1 MERSPLDFPDRN
13 RPARAGSA
21 EAEGQGPSA
30 EVLQG
35 SIEVV
40 TYHRPESLYTVLKVA
55 PEAGFGDPGSR
66 AMFRETRLV
75 AVGPMSE
82 PSEGLRVRLFGRWS
96 QHASHGRQ
104 FEFETFEVLAPANA
118 AGLVRYL
125 ASRAFEGIGE
135 TLAARIVETLGER
148 ALEVIREDPESLE
161 RVRGLK
167 PHVRQA
173 LVQAVRR
180 EFATHQL
187 HAFLRG
193 AGLGPRQAAAVVRKL
208 GPDCEAQLRAD
219 PYLLAGKVPGIGFS
233 VADHFARRLGMAAD
247 APERARAGLLHV
259 LRGSASEGHSL
270 QLRGELFAQARE
282 LLAVPIDDQGLERAL
297 DDLAA
302 VRDVHVEVLAG
313 EVEPRVYLPWL
324 AASEACVASSVEAA
338 LARAESCPALA
349 RESDLQSMEVQQGL
363 QLHPKQ
369 REAIL
374 GLLAAPLALLTGGPG
389 VGKTTIVRW
398 VVLLAQARGA
408 KVLLASPTGRAAKRL
423 SEATGLDASTV
434 HRLLGWDPAAGS
446 FLHDAAN
453 PLECDLLVVDEISML
468 DIALAHHLMKAVAAP
483 TRLILVGDP
492 DQLPS
497 VGPGNVLGDLIDSQR
512 VPLYRLTQVFRQQ
525 GNSLIVENAH
535 RILRGEEPRLPARGD
550 LGSDFYFFPA
560 EDAAAAADRVIEVVT
575 ERIPQSFGLNWIDG
589 VQVLAPMYRG
599 ECGVD
604 ALNERLRQALGHGGR
619 EVVQGGRTWRQG
631 DRVVHTRNDYEKE
644 VFNGDMGR
652 IARVDEDGSVM
663 VRYPEREV
671 LYAADELSDLQ
682 PAFAITVH
690 RSQGSEYP
698 AVVIPLVMGH
708 AVMLQRNLLYTAITR
723 ARRLLVLIGSRR
735 ALRLAI
741 DNAQP
746 SQRRSALA
754 ARLRRSACQKVTQ
767 AGLE

>member
-1 MERSPLDFPDRN
+1 VERPPKDFADRN
-13 RPARAGSA
+13 RPAGGGRAG
-21 EAEGQGPSA
+21 AEGDAPPA

-35 SIEVV
+35 TVEVV
-40 TYHRPESLYTVLKVA
+40 TYHRPESLYTVLKLA

-82 PSEGLRVRLFGRWS
+82 PSEGLRVRLFGRWG

-104 FEFETFEVLAPANA
+104 FEFESFEVLPPADA

-125 ASRAFEGIGE
+125 ASSAFEGIGE
-135 TLAARIVETLGER
+135 TLAARVVETLGER
-148 ALEVIREDPESLE
+148 ALEVIREDPAALE

-167 PHVRQA
+167 PHVRESLA
-173 LVQAVRR
+173 RTVRR

-193 AGLGPRQAAAVVRKL
+193 AGLGPRQAASVVRKL

-219 PYLLAGKVPGIGFS
+219 PYLLALKVPGIGFS
-233 VADHFARRLGMAAD
+233 VADHFARRLGLGAD
-247 APERARAGLLHV
+247 APERCRAGLLHV
-259 LRGSASEGHSL
+259 LRGSSSEGHSL
-270 QLRGELFAQARE
+270 QLRKELFAQARE
-282 LLAVPIDDQGLERAL
+282 LLAVPLEEPRLERAL

-302 VRDVHVEVLAG
+302 LGDVRVETLADPA
-313 EVEPRVYLPWL
+313 EPGVYLPWL
-324 AASEACVASSVEAA
+324 AASEAGVAANVEAA
-338 LARAESCPALA
+338 LARAEACPALA
-349 RESDLQSMEVQQGL
+349 SDSDLQSMEQRQGL

-374 GLLAAPLALLTGGPG
+374 GLLAAPLALLSGGPG

-423 SEATGLDASTV
+423 SEATGLEASTV

-468 DIALAHHLMKAVAAP
+468 DIVLAHHLLKAVAAP

-497 VGPGNVLGDLIDSQR
+497 VGPGNVLGDLIDSGR
-512 VPLYRLTQVFRQQ
+512 VPLHRLTQVFRQQ
-525 GNSLIVENAH
+525 GGSLIVENAH
-535 RILRGEEPRLPARGD
+535 RILHGEEPRLPARGD

-560 EDAAAAADRVIEVVT
+560 EDAASAAERVIEVVT
-575 ERIPQSFGLNWIDG
+575 ERIPQSFGLSWIDD

-604 ALNERLRQALGHGGR
+604 ALNDRLRQALGVAGR
-619 EVVQGGRTWRQG
+619 EVVQGGRTWRLG

-652 IARVDEDGSVM
+652 IVRVDEEGSVL
-663 VRYPEREV
+663 VRFPEREV
-671 LYAADELSDLQ
+671 LYAADELGDLQ

-698 AVVIPLVMGH
+698 AVVIPLVLGH

-723 ARRLLVLIGSRR
+723 ARRLVVLIGSRR
-735 ALRLAI
+735 ALRMAI

-754 ARLRRSACQKVTQ
+754 TRLRAQ
-767 AGLE
+767 AGPKSALAGL